1 MACGICAELGAGEIA
16 QTGYGHRLS
25 PAWGRCKRYELSS
38 DIDIGSCPECGTLYE
53 WTDHPQF
60 FGSGNL
66 DEEHLRRL
74 AEAEAGLVR
83 AILPG
88 ASPLAAP
95 DAWIRTAL
103 GYVPPQ
109 LLKAL
114 LMALAYRADA
124 QLATMVPALLDLL
137 YRPYPPINS
146 DVLSTYAGNCHRRTR
161 PLLALIEADPR
172 RPTHAVQWLMER
184 CRKTLAAPE

>member
-1 MACGICAELGAGEIA
+1 MACGVCAELGAGEIA

-25 PAWGRCKRYELSS
+25 PAWGRCKRHELSS

-74 AEAEAGLVR
+74 DEPESALVR
-83 AILPG
+83 AVLPG
-88 ASPLAAP
+88 AAPLDAP
-95 DAWIRTAL
+95 ELWIRAAL
-103 GYVPPQ
+103 DNIPPQ

-114 LMALAYRADA
+114 LMELACRRDQ
-124 QLATMVPALLDLL
+124 QLAPMMPALLDLL
-137 YRPYPPINS
+137 YRPIPPINS
-146 DVLSTYAGNCHRRTR
+146 DVLSTYTGNSHRRTR

-172 RPTHAVQWLMER
+172 PPTHAVQWLVER